1 MLERFAQFCASIAS
15 IQRSIL
21 RIERVEMAKYG
32 LKVPHAS
39 CLVAIA
45 RYPEGITAARLCEIC
60 DKDKA
65 AISRTLSELENAG
78 MILRNAPEG
87 KRYRALLRL
96 SEKGKEIAYSVN
108 EKILLAVAKASEGS
122 DKEKQ
127 QIFARVLG
135 LVAGNLQDIC
145 REGLESRETVTKGE

>member
-15 IQRSIL
+15 IHRSIL

-32 LKVPHAS
+32 LKGPHAN

-45 RYPEGITAARLCEIC
+45 RHPDGITAARLCEIC

-65 AISRTLSELENAG
+65 AISRTLSELEQAG
-78 MILRNAPEG
+78 MILRQSPEG
-87 KRYRALLRL
+87 KRYRVLLQL
-96 SEKGKEIAYSVN
+96 SEKGKEIAHSVN
-108 EKILLAVAKASEGS
+108 QKILLAVAKASEGY

-127 QIFARVLG
+127 QVFARVLN

-145 REGLESRETVTKGE
+145 REGLDHPEGIG

>member
-1 MLERFAQFCASIAS
+1 MLERFAQFCTSIAS
-15 IQRSIL
+15 IQRSIMK
-21 RIERVEMAKYG
+21 IERTEMAKYG
-32 LKVPHAS
+32 LKGPHAN
-39 CLVAIA
+39 CLVTMA

-65 AISRTLSELENAG
+65 AISRTLSELEKAG
-78 MILRNAPEG
+78 MVQRQDPEG

-96 SEKGKEIAYSVN
+96 SEKGKEIANRVN
-108 EKILLAVAKASEGS
+108 NMVLLAVAKASEGY

-145 REGLESRETVTKGE
+145 RDGLESRD

>member
-1 MLERFAQFCASIAS
+1 MIDRFAQFCTSIAS

-32 LKVPHAS
+32 LKGPHAN
-39 CLVAIA
+39 CLVAMA

-65 AISRTLSELENAG
+65 AISRTLSELEQAG
-78 MILRNAPEG
+78 MILRNISDG
-87 KRYRALLRL
+87 KRYRALLQL
-96 SEKGKEIAYSVN
+96 SEKGKEIANNVN
-108 EKILLAVAKASEGS
+108 EKILLAVAKASEGY

-127 QIFARVLG
+127 QIFTRVLN

-145 REGLESRETVTKGE
+145 RDGLEEQEGY

>member
-1 MLERFAQFCASIAS
+1 MLDRFAQFCTSIAS
-15 IQRSIL
+15 IQRSIMK
-21 RIERVEMAKYG
+21 IERVEMAKYG
-32 LKVPHAS
+32 LKGPHAN

-65 AISRTLSELENAG
+65 AISRTLSELEQAG
-78 MILRNAPEG
+78 MVLRHNSEG
-87 KRYRALLRL
+87 KRYRSLLRL
-96 SEKGKEIAYSVN
+96 SEKGREIANNVN
-108 EKILLAVAKASEGS
+108 ERILLAVAKASEGY

-127 QIFARVLG
+127 QVFARVLG

-145 REGLESRETVTKGE
+145 RDGLKSRE

>member
-1 MLERFAQFCASIAS
+1 MLDRFSQFCTSIAS

-32 LKVPHAS
+32 LKGPHAN

-45 RYPEGITAARLCEIC
+45 RFPEGVTASRLCEIC
-60 DKDKA
+60 EKDKA
-65 AISRTLSELENAG
+65 AISRTLNELEQAG
-78 MILRNAPEG
+78 MILREQREG
-87 KRYRALLRL
+87 KRYRALLQL

-108 EKILLAVAKASEGS
+108 EKILLAVAKASEGY

-127 QIFARVLG
+127 QVFSRVLSM
-135 LVAGNLQDIC
+135 VAGNLQDIC
-145 REGLESRETVTKGE
+145 RDGLKVELD